1 MRRIASGRSEGF
13 SLIEILTAIT
23 ILGLIAAPIGAS
35 LVLSFRLNVR
45 SRQLMQDQLAVSSVV
60 EKLMAEGI
68 DGTMDYADRFSENG
82 VSVEIV
88 KDGDS
93 AAYRVTVSSKDTDL
107 DVTVETY
114 IRPVEASDTEDPE
127 GTGGSENGE

>member
-35 LVLSFRLNVR
+35 LVLSFRLNAR

-60 EKLMAEGI
+60 EKLMAKGI
-68 DGTMDYADRFSENG
+68 DGTMDYTDRFSENG

-93 AAYRVTVSSKDTDL
+93 AAYSVTVISGE
-107 DVTVETY
+107 VTAKTY
-114 IRPVEASDTEDPE
+114 IRPAKTPGMEGEAGSAEE
-127 GTGGSENGE
+127 GVGSG